1 MLKNHCQTQD
11 NKNILL
17 YFLLEAKKCFTFKL
31 IMSNFQL
38 LSWKVY
44 LYVYIL
50 FFFINSPIIP
60 VPFVEKNI
68 LSPLNY
74 LCSFEKYYLTIF
86 VLMYFWALYTI
97 SLTYLGIL
105 FLIHTIFTI
114 LIIALYKS
122 WRQSLLSLLR
132 FQSDG

>member
-1 MLKNHCQTQD
+1 MLKNHCQTHD
-11 NKNILL
+11 NKIILL

-86 VLMYFWALYTI
+86 VLMYLWIF
-97 SLTYLGIL
+97 IL
-105 FLIHTIFTI
+105 FHLNYVSI
-114 LIIALYKS
+114 LSPISFCVVYCGFIVNFEVELS
-122 WRQSLLSLLR
+122 ESFEFPCLL
-132 FQSDG
+132 